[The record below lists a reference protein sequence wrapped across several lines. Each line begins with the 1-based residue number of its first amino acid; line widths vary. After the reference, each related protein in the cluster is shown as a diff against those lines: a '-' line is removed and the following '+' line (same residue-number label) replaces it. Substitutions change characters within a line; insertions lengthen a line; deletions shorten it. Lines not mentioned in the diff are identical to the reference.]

1 MYQLQL
7 QGKYSSTRDPTLFN
21 VIMNVYRYGRLPV
34 NLNADFTSLQNEL
47 EYYGLEEILVHA
59 QSEKV
64 PYMLSLLS
72 LLKQGQSNLSESLT
86 KSLDRNIKEC
96 LTEEARTLTETPLC
110 KNMAQLHL
118 LCEVDRILCALI
130 PAYESK
136 NSAEFEGYFA
146 TLSSAATMCARS
158 GLHVIKR
165 WAGGGD
171 ERCETVNGAVMRGY
185 YGRNGYQF
193 RSSNP
198 RDMSDDIKGAIVT
211 TMNALVAGL
220 RSADP
225 QRP

>member
-1 MYQLQL
+1 
-7 QGKYSSTRDPTLFN
+7 
-21 VIMNVYRYGRLPV
+21 MNVYRYGRLPV
-34 NLNADFTSLQNEL
+34 NLNVDFISLQNEL

-118 LCEVDRILCALI
+118 LCEVDRTLCALI
-130 PAYESK
+130 PVYESK
-136 NSAEFEGYFA
+136 DSAEFEGYFA

-165 WAGGGD
+165 WWDGD
-171 ERCETVNGAVMRGY
+171 ERCETANGAVRRGY
-185 YGRNGYQF
+185 YTGYGYVF

-211 TMNALVAGL
+211 TMNALVAGIPL
-220 RSADP
+220 NP
-225 QRP
+225 QRPLDGHIYSTI